1 MRADCLLNTSAID
14 KQEKIAYVRSALHD
28 QVKLTYDIV
37 VIRGGQQLAGP
48 FGCRLGLLLTV
59 RDRDR
64 GGRDRP
70 LALFILLGHCGVFI
84 GPIEQGR
91 GYSAPSVEGA
101 ATEAECTAC
110 APARVAVCG
119 HMT

>member
-64 GGRDRP
+64 GSGDRP
-70 LALFILLGHCGVFI
+70 LALFILLGHCGDNLV
-84 GPIEQGR
+84 GR
-91 GYSAPSVEGA
+91 GLIVLGKEHGLLVCAMFLCGLGRRLHIGA
-101 ATEAECTAC
+101 LL
-110 APARVAVCG
+110 CG
-119 HMT
+119 